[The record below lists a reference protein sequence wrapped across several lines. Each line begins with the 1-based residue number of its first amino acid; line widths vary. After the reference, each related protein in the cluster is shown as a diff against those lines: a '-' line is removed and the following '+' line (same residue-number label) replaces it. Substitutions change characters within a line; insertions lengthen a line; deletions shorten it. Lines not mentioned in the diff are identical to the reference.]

1 MLFFALLLFLLD
13 AFNDL
18 ENDYRYLEQKMKG
31 YIYKYTFPDG
41 RVYIGQTR
49 RLKNRDWEHFGKMG
63 KTNPRL
69 WDAYI
74 QYGKKPDFEI
84 IETIEIAREQDLV
97 EKLNE
102 LETKYIQEY
111 QSSNPEYGLN
121 IARRGNVPIPR
132 DKVLE
137 NEFRRM
143 WTSRAEQWYPVLEC
157 IKNKIF
163 KTHEPL
169 TEEEMVFYE
178 TYLIDENVAFVDGLR
193 KHEFNINDLKSNS
206 DDALFFMDQTICC
219 AEYIYRISTWE
230 QINRY
235 IEQNKEQILAE
246 NKPEPYIV
254 QMDKAGSII
263 CEYSSRSEIK
273 EKMQLSNLT
282 NIFNCIEGKQK
293 SAYGYIWRY
302 KKDVDNDTNKQLSF
316 DL

>member
-1 MLFFALLLFLLD
+1 
-13 AFNDL
+13 
-18 ENDYRYLEQKMKG
+18 MKG

-63 KTNPRL
+63 KANPRL
-69 WDAYI
+69 YEAYI
-74 QYGKKPDFEI
+74 QFGKPDREI
-84 IETIEIAREQDLV
+84 IETIEMAREQDLV

-121 IARRGNVPIPR
+121 IARRGNVPVPR
-132 DKVLE
+132 DNVLDK
-137 NEFRRM
+137 EFERI
-143 WTSRAEQWYPVLEC
+143 WISKTEQWYPILES

-163 KTHEPL
+163 KTYEPL
-169 TEEEMVFYE
+169 TEEEMAFYE
-178 TYLIDENVAFVDGLR
+178 TYLADENMAFVEGLK
-193 KHEFNINDLKSNS
+193 KHEFNINDLRSNS
-206 DDALFFMDQTICC
+206 DDALFFMDQTICM
-219 AEYIYRISTWE
+219 ADYIFQTSTCE
-230 QINRY
+230 QINQY
-235 IEQNKEQILAE
+235 IKQNKEQILAE

-254 QMDKAGSII
+254 QMDKAGSVI

-273 EKMQLSNLT
+273 EKLQLSNLT

-302 KKDVDNDTNKQLSF
+302 KKDVGNETNKQLSF